1 MKNFAGNLPKNFDI
15 DQKNRILIVEAVLL
29 LALLLG
35 GLVFGFHAC
44 VSTKASPTQKSSFS
58 TQNFIEAESMMIS
71 NKSGDFSCSLQDTRT
86 FVIGKW
92 TNDSHMFVAA
102 KRNGD
107 WVEWLLPQKK
117 PGIYLLSIFLTRA
130 ADYGIVQIY
139 VNGKKAGESIDLWD
153 PNNKI
158 TPAKAIHLL
167 NIRLTGQRDI
177 MRIQVVGHNPSNVA
191 PYFQFGI
198 DWLEIQPFSP
208 RRPPKTGH
216 S

>member
-107 WVEWLLPQKK
+107 WSVGQNV
-117 PGIYLLSIFLTRA
+117 RA
-130 ADYGIVQIY
+130 KGRS
-139 VNGKKAGESIDLWD
+139 VNLAGNWG
-153 PNNKI
+153 
-158 TPAKAIHLL
+158 TTAIIL
-167 NIRLTGQRDI
+167 R
-177 MRIQVVGHNPSNVA
+177 
-191 PYFQFGI
+191 
-198 DWLEIQPFSP
+198 W
-208 RRPPKTGH
+208 
-216 S
+216 